1 MQTFWCILVS
11 SLNLFLL
18 GTVTSSPSRS
28 MEHSSGAQKS
38 VRNGSSL
45 CAGEQ
50 EYIQKRKQVS
60 VQALRDLGLPCTV
73 EEVPHIA
80 FLASGG
86 GQRAAVS
93 LVGSLSQMSQ
103 DRLLDTVL
111 YLGGVSG
118 STWSM
123 AFLYSDPQWSRTLDS
138 HMSSLLTANTVEL
151 ELVLSWVHEK
161 AQREE
166 FSLTDVWGALTAAG
180 IMKKWDTRK
189 LSEEAVRNTLNPYP
203 VYGAIEQHCFQEGPI
218 EGQWFELTPHEA
230 GFSELEL
237 FVETS
242 ALGNK
247 FKGGVLL
254 ENRPEM
260 DMIQLQGI
268 LGCALANETIEQY
281 IPDWL
286 NVPAYQDTAAQKYLH
301 SYNIIATFI
310 SLTKAYVTNEDV
322 LKHIN
327 NLQTALQD
335 KVNRNESVHLE
346 SLSPEQREQQFQ
358 QWTSEL
364 GTVVQDWTE
373 TLPQGPVKTHVSLL
387 VHKIIPL
394 ILRWE
399 WGTVKNFLYQY
410 EELPIPA
417 FLASTEHVHLMD
429 GGLLVNVAYPSFLGQ
444 RRDIDLIIAPE
455 YSAGNMFETLT
466 LARAYAAEVR
476 KPFPQLDDKILEE
489 EKDWPRDCYVFEGN
503 DTAPT
508 VVFMP
513 LFNRRNCKDG
523 EEWSQRMEQFSTF
536 QKSYSPDMIKFLLET
551 AQENMR
557 NNKETL
563 LREISKA
570 LQRRRARGQA
580 GQVQPEQ

>member
-1 MQTFWCILVS
+1 VFV
-11 SLNLFLL
+11 FLC
-18 GTVTSSPSRS
+18 P
-28 MEHSSGAQKS
+28 QKS

-166 FSLTDVWGALTAAG
+166 FSLTDVSFLTVVV
-180 IMKKWDTRK
+180 M
-189 LSEEAVRNTLNPYP
+189 SP
-203 VYGAIEQHCFQEGPI
+203 
-218 EGQWFELTPHEA
+218 GQWFELTPHEA

-260 DMIQLQGI
+260 DMIQLQGMCI
-268 LGCALANETIEQY
+268 HT
-281 IPDWL
+281 
-286 NVPAYQDTAAQKYLH
+286 
-301 SYNIIATFI
+301 
-310 SLTKAYVTNEDV
+310 
-322 LKHIN
+322 
-327 NLQTALQD
+327 
-335 KVNRNESVHLE
+335 
-346 SLSPEQREQQFQ
+346 
-358 QWTSEL
+358 
-364 GTVVQDWTE
+364 
-373 TLPQGPVKTHVSLL
+373 GPFPFRGK
-387 VHKIIPL
+387 
-394 ILRWE
+394 
-399 WGTVKNFLYQY
+399 
-410 EELPIPA
+410 LPIPA

-455 YSAGNMFETLT
+455 YSAGNMFE
-466 LARAYAAEVR
+466 VR

-513 LFNRRNCKDG
+513 LFNRRNCKG
-523 EEWSQRMEQFSTF
+523 THLKLPGPKPSGFSTF